1 MLKNVYL
8 LAKIGADTAENERNC
23 AENLPHIST
32 TNLVI
37 TLRVGMPAR
46 AGARAAGEAAAAASG
61 APGPRLVSLDRLNFR
76 GLNGEDPPNF
86 ERLVPCCIVAAFSKQ
101 TLNLAGFSEARFCK
115 I

>member
-1 MLKNVYL
+1 MMQNAYF

-61 APGPRLVSLDRLNFR
+61 TPGPRLAALDRLKFR
-76 GLNGEDPPNF
+76 GLNVEDLPNF
-86 ERLVPCCIVAAFSKQ
+86 ERLVPCCIEALGSK
-101 TLNLAGFSEARFCK
+101 F
-115 I
+115 